1 LRLWEIIVQRITVV
15 MFGVY
20 DRDIN
25 GTHSSGTSQKL
36 CGWKKEELSVV
47 CINMVVKLKGA
58 DEQTMDTEP
67 R

>member
-1 LRLWEIIVQRITVV
+1 

-20 DRDIN
+20 DRGIN